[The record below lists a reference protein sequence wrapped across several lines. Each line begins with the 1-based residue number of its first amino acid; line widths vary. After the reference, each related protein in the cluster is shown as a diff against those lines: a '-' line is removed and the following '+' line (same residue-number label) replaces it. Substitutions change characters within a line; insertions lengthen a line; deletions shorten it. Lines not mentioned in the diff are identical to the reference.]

1 MSEMAKP
8 RQATTVQPG
17 GTIGMVG
24 GGQLGRMFSQ
34 AAASMGYH
42 VVVFCESAD
51 TPAAQVA
58 HRTVIGALDDQEKVQ
73 QFASQCDVITLE
85 FENIPAETMRQCD
98 QHAPTYPSASVLEV
112 AQDRLIEKRTLQ
124 DAGLP
129 VTPFAEVSDTAS
141 LLEASKKLGW
151 PLVVKTAREGYDGKG
166 QYKIEDESGAEQVPW
181 SSFDAWIAEKWI
193 PFDKEVSVVVAVS
206 SNGES
211 STFPVF
217 ENDHRNHILDV
228 TLSPAQVSETISDRA
243 QSVATMAAKT
253 LGLVGV
259 LCVEFFVIDND
270 VVINEVAPRP
280 HNSGHLT
287 IEANQTSQF
296 EQHVR
301 AVCGLPL
308 GSTAMKTG
316 FAAMANLLGDVWMD
330 EQNTVSVPSWDKALE
345 DPSVHLHLYGKTH
358 AVRARKM
365 GHMTVVGQDA
375 DTVRQQVIAARNRL

>member
-1 MSEMAKP
+1 MSEMAKL
-8 RQATTVQPG
+8 RQATIVQPG
-17 GTIGMVG
+17 STIGMVG
-24 GGQLGRMFSQ
+24 GGQLGRMFAQ

-58 HRTVIGALDDQEKVQ
+58 HRTVIGALDDHEKVQ
-73 QFASQCDVITLE
+73 HFASQCDVITLE

-98 QHAPTYPSASVLEV
+98 QHAPTYPAASLLAV
-112 AQDRLIEKRTLQ
+112 AQDRLIEKQTLR

-129 VTPFAEVSDTAS
+129 VTPFAEVCDTAS
-141 LLEASKKLGW
+141 VVKAAEQLGW
-151 PLVVKTAREGYDGKG
+151 PLVIKTAREGYDGKG
-166 QYKIEDESGAEQVPW
+166 QHKVEDAAGAKQVPW

-217 ENDHRNHILDV
+217 ENNHSNHILDV
-228 TLSPAQVSETISDRA
+228 TVAPAQVSDQLSTRA
-243 QSVATMAAKT
+243 QAVATNAAIT

-259 LCVEFFVIDND
+259 LCVEFFVIGDD

-287 IEANQTSQF
+287 IEGNQTSQF

-308 GSTAMKTG
+308 GNTAMKTN
-316 FAAMANLLGDVWMD
+316 FAAMANLLGDVWLD
-330 EQNTVSVPSWDKALE
+330 EQNAPSIPRWDRALK
-345 DPSVHLHLYGKTH
+345 DSSVHLHLYGKTH

-365 GHMTVVGQDA
+365 GHLTVVGDDA
-375 DTVRQQVIAARNRL
+375 EAVRKQVIAARDQL